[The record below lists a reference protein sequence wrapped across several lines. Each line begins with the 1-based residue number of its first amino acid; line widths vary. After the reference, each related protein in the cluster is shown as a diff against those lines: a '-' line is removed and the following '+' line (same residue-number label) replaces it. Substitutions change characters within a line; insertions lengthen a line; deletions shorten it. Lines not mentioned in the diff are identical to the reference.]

1 MKGRSTPRNE
11 RLRDAKK
18 PRFERDRGVLVTQ
31 RNVQLAIAA
40 VGMRWHL
47 DPGNLF
53 RHAPL
58 F

>member
-1 MKGRSTPRNE
+1 M
-11 RLRDAKK
+11 
-18 PRFERDRGVLVTQ
+18 TQ

-40 VGMRWHL
+40 LGMRWHL

-53 RHAPL
+53 HHAPL